1 VLGSGKQ
8 AVIHLASAGL
18 YGTIT
23 HVART
28 RARRAE
34 PAPRPDQLVLRGI
47 LGETGLDP
55 ADLRRAAMLNHELYG
70 FYGISVWVTGTR
82 HPRDLLESTK
92 LRRFDRY
99 AEFTV
104 AGLTSPGLA
113 LWATGQSPHYDVVHE
128 GGLDTLV
135 TVVCD
140 VPHRIR
146 DNPSA
151 DREED

>member
-1 VLGSGKQ
+1 MR
-8 AVIHLASAGL
+8 H
-18 YGTIT
+18 
-23 HVART
+23 HNPVART

-34 PAPRPDQLVLRGI
+34 PPPESDQLVLRGV

-55 ADLRRAAMLNHELYG
+55 ADLRQAAMLNHELYG
-70 FYGISVWVTGTR
+70 FYGISVWVTGTS
-82 HPRDLLESTK
+82 HPRELLETTK
-92 LRRFDRY
+92 LRSFDRY

-104 AGLTSPGLA
+104 ADLTRRGLV

-128 GGLDTLV
+128 GGGLDTLIAAIWE
-135 TVVCD
+135 

-146 DNPSA
+146 DNPGV